1 MVHLTLTT
9 EQTNCLKSKNEI
21 IWTMPYLDL
30 ASYNSVGLSSLVAD
44 FGDSRDNQPV
54 AVTTNLIDKNTMNP
68 SGIIC
73 VIPGENDFLEHSRTF
88 ETWPL
93 DSVRPRYI
101 SVTFNNPS
109 VSVEYCQ
116 ITLAFTREENAA

>member
-1 MVHLTLTT
+1 MLHLTLTT
-9 EQTNCLKSKNEI
+9 DQTNCLKGKNEI
-21 IWTMPYLDL
+21 IWTMPNLDL

-44 FGDSRDNQPV
+44 FGNSRDDQFV

-88 ETWPL
+88 ETCPL